1 LVDIRRIDTGLDVT
15 ASITQPYAAPELAL
29 TYSPSVLGVGLGA
42 KSYIAM
48 LYGDVLI
55 GPYLRGEIGAFYLHL
70 GAAFEAS
77 GPVERSG
84 KVDVSIN
91 DLDIPATPLV
101 ALGWKPTVYET
112 DSGEWSLDIGLEGF
126 ISTVY
131 VDEPDDPG
139 EAVGFA
145 AVAPLV
151 AAFNVPKANI
161 GVTYSFDL

>member
-29 TYSPSVLGVGLGA
+29 TYSPGALGVGLGA
-42 KSYIAM
+42 KRYIGM

-55 GPYLRGEIGAFYLHL
+55 GPYLRGGTGPFYLHL

-101 ALGWKPTVYET
+101 ALGWNPTVYET
-112 DSGEWSLDIGLEGF
+112 
-126 ISTVY
+126 
-131 VDEPDDPG
+131 DDPG